1 LWLQIVQHLCAGEDR
16 PESNQSGA
24 DGRETDTH
32 GLAEA
37 MRQYTLTVA
46 KEEMELARLKT
57 VLEHQKSLRPI
68 FGPLLCQN
76 RRERQHANNLR
87 RILAEAGIDY
97 PMLTDTYSKDGNSS
111 IAQLLTSKL
120 TEAKPKEVEELH
132 ELLVGHFNPD
142 SESKCET
149 TEMNKEQTEMNKESK
164 SGVGD
169 ASGSS
174 TPDTASSSPVKARSS
189 SGETTNT
196 NTAYPQKHSVS
207 AGSVVTSSLEPT
219 AS

>member
-1 LWLQIVQHLCAGEDR
+1 LKLWLQIVQHLCAGEDR
-16 PESNQSGA
+16 PESNQSDG

-32 GLAEA
+32 GLADA
-37 MRQYTLTVA
+37 IRQYTLTVA

-68 FGPLLCQN
+68 FGPLLRQN

-97 PMLTDTYSKDGNSS
+97 AMLTAAYSKDGKAS
-111 IAQLLTSKL
+111 IAELLTSTL
-120 TEAKPKEVEELH
+120 TEAKPKEIDELQ
-132 ELLVGHFNPD
+132 ELLVGHFDPD
-142 SESKCET
+142 SESKREK
-149 TEMNKEQTEMNKESK
+149 TELNKESK

-196 NTAYPQKHSVS
+196 NIAYPQKHSVS
-207 AGSVVTSSLEPT
+207 PGPVVPTSLEPT
-219 AS
+219 ESYA

>member
-1 LWLQIVQHLCAGEDR
+1 MKLCLQIVQHLCGGEDR
-16 PESNQSGA
+16 PESNQSGE
-24 DGRETDTH
+24 DERETDTH

-37 MRQYTLTVA
+37 IRQFTLPVT

-68 FGPLLCQN
+68 FGPLLRLN

-97 PMLTDTYSKDGNSS
+97 PMLTATYSEDGKAS

-120 TEAKPKEVEELH
+120 TQAKPKEIDELH
-132 ELLVGHFNPD
+132 ELLVGHFDPD
-142 SESKCET
+142 SESKCEKS
-149 TEMNKEQTEMNKESK
+149 ELNKEGK

-174 TPDTASSSPVKARSS
+174 TPDTASSSPVKARGS
-189 SGETTNT
+189 SGENANT
-196 NTAYPQKHSVS
+196 NTASPQKHSVS
-207 AGSVVTSSLEPT
+207 AGEVVTSSLEPP
-219 AS
+219 AC